1 MPAIRTSPRPPSR
14 YNRPDENPR
23 MQGPRAQQTP
33 AQQTRAQKAQEPQP
47 MQKTQAMQEPSASE
61 SGFSLRS
68 DFQRSTAAS
77 KGYSPSAVAAGL
89 MPDGSRPAGSGG
101 YSAGAVAAGLMPD
114 GSAPQAYDGYSLGA
128 DAAAGVD
135 PALERASMAAS
146 NTTAPQILPA
156 NDPMSGAPQTLPA
169 NDPMSGMPQTSP
181 TGAPMTA
188 APQSPPTPKIP
199 TEDERKAIVE
209 NAKTNTTEEQ
219 QRAFLAGLGIP
230 EKHLND
236 TYGDKLAHAFGE
248 TVDAL
253 LQPGE
258 HKRSLK
264 IDNQYDLNVEVGDNL
279 ELKGASAMQ
288 DRDSSFF
295 GKVLDKVAPFAGA
308 IGAALGPV
316 TGGVST
322 VIGAAIGAVQAVRTK
337 DPLGFVSSVA
347 GGIGGFLGQAKN
359 LTTGLGALAASKGA
373 QTVATA
379 ADLISRGANV
389 VKGGLEAFRTG
400 NLGGIVDAVANGVGL
415 VGEGFG
421 SAGEQFKGIADNLG
435 RASRIALNG
444 NKAIQALN
452 AGDYL
457 GAAQNILGAGAEL
470 TKPSPTPGAP
480 APTPGTMP
488 TPTLSD
494 RLAQASNVVGTINKA
509 KTAFETGNYP
519 ELLGESL
526 RLAAQVSGNPTIDRA
541 ADIAKPS
548 AELINAIQSGNV
560 IDIAKAAK
568 KVYDETAKIE
578 QLNLPKNPL
587 DLAKDVLGR
596 IAA

>member
-14 YNRPDENPR
+14 YTRPDENPR
-23 MQGPRAQQTP
+23 MQGPRAQQMP
-33 AQQTRAQKAQEPQP
+33 AQQTRTQKA
-47 MQKTQAMQEPSASE
+47 QEPSASE

-77 KGYSPSAVAAGL
+77 KGYSP
-89 MPDGSRPAGSGG
+89 
-101 YSAGAVAAGLMPD
+101 GAVAAGLMPD

-146 NTTAPQILPA
+146 TTT
-156 NDPMSGAPQTLPA
+156 APQTLPA
-169 NDPMSGMPQTSP
+169 ND
-181 TGAPMTA
+181 PMTA

-379 ADLISRGANV
+379 ADLISKGANV

-400 NLGGIVDAVANGVGL
+400 NLSGIVGAVANGVGL

-470 TKPSPTPGAP
+470 TRPSPTPGAP